1 MQTLLVVFVVV
12 AAVAIVLEMLLLFA
26 FYLQFRR
33 LSGVLTQV
41 STMLER
47 QLSPVLVRVERML
60 DESQGQMREILN
72 DTSEIMRL
80 VKTNTVRVDRVLD
93 DATDRLRL
101 QIIHADR
108 MITGALEA
116 VEETGS
122 ELRSSVIEPL
132 HTTIAFVRG
141 VRAGID
147 FFRGRKR
154 MPERR
159 REAQDEGLF
168 I

>member
-1 MQTLLVVFVVV
+1 MQTWLVVFVVV

-33 LSGVLTQV
+33 LSAVLSQV
-41 STMLER
+41 SGMFDR
-47 QLSPVLVRVERML
+47 QLSPVLVRVEHML
-60 DESQGQMREILN
+60 EDTQGQMREIVG
-72 DTSEIMRL
+72 DTAEIMRL
-80 VKTNTVRVDRVLD
+80 VKTNTQRVDRVLD
-93 DATDRLRL
+93 DATERLRV
-101 QIIHADR
+101 QIIHADK

-116 VEETGS
+116 VEETGT

-154 MPERR
+154 MPQRR